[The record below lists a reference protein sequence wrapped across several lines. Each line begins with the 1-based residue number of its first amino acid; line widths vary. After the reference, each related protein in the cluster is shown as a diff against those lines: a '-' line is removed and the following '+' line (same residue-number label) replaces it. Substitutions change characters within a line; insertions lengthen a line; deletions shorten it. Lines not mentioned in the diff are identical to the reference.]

1 MSNDQKIPTGRL
13 GRLMRLAGAGARAG
27 TNMLLGGDAESSAKK
42 TAATLSQMRALA
54 AKVGQMAAYV
64 DGAIPDAQRDAYEG
78 SMKALM
84 EGTATS
90 DPAAIRAEI
99 EAQLGQSMDALF
111 LEWDDAPV
119 ASASIGQVHRA
130 RLHDGRAVAVKVQH
144 PGVADA
150 VEQDLKNASLLEG
163 LAATMGARKFD
174 SKTMVKELQERFREE
189 LDYSLEAANQAKFRE
204 FWHGDDSV
212 VIPEP
217 IATHCTRGVLTTEW
231 AEGIGFETAC
241 QADEATRAAWCGTLW
256 RFVYKSTLIG
266 GMFNADPHPGNYK
279 FLPDGRVIF
288 LDFGCVQPA
297 SEQRCARA
305 LAVHRAACARD
316 EEAFKE
322 AARVLMQLRGGAW
335 EARALGYMRH
345 SFEPQFASPFRIT
358 REYSSSVV
366 EYLREITLQ
375 TRRDTD
381 DNFVPLQDGMLFI
394 NRLQF
399 GFFSVLARLDAT
411 VDYNAI
417 ERGYVG
423 PL

>member
-1 MSNDQKIPTGRL
+1 MSNNQQIPTGRL
-13 GRLMRLAGAGARAG
+13 GRLMRLAAAGARAG
-27 TNMLLGGDAESSAKK
+27 TNMLLGGDATTSAVK

-64 DGAIPDAQRDAYEG
+64 DGAIPEAQRGAYEQ
-78 SMKALM
+78 SMRSLM
-84 EGTATS
+84 ESTATS
-90 DPAAIRAEI
+90 DPAAIRAKI
-99 EAQLGQSMDALF
+99 EAELGRPICALF
-111 LEWDDAPV
+111 ADFEERPI

-130 RLHDGRAVAVKVQH
+130 VLHDGRTVAVKVQH
-144 PGVADA
+144 PGVAEA
-150 VEQDLKNASLLEG
+150 VEQDLKNATLLESI
-163 LAATMGARKFD
+163 AATMGARKFD
-174 SKTMVKELQERFREE
+174 SQKMVKELQERFREE
-189 LDYSLEAANQAKFRE
+189 LDYTLEAARQADFRR
-204 FWHGDDSV
+204 FWAGDPTIK
-212 VIPEP
+212 IPEP
-217 IATHCTRGVLTTEW
+217 ITTHCARGVLTTEW
-231 AEGIGFETAC
+231 AEGISFDQAC
-241 QADEATRAAWCGTLW
+241 AADERERAAWCGTLW

-279 FLPDGRVIF
+279 FLPDGRVVF

-297 SEQRCARA
+297 SAERCARA
-305 LAVHRAACARD
+305 LAVHRAACLRD
-316 EEAFKE
+316 EEAFKD

-358 REYSSSVV
+358 RDYSSSVV

-417 ERGYVG
+417 ERGYV
-423 PL
+423 L